1 MLLVIGLTQE
11 GLYLRAE
18 TRQRAAI
25 AAVFAHRFAAVLAFT
40 CAVGGLA
47 AVHTLACLAPSS
59 APLAQ
64 QTALPFLYGLRGYA
78 LPPSAGERGAP
89 NIKGRSSNAKIV
101 TPTPMSKAM
110 VTIVRVRRLATSS
123 AGRPM
128 PVSYFA
134 CFVFMRSSVTAS
146 FTVKSA
152 SPVTLSPQLPPSLP
166 AAFSRRGEV
175 REPGANCDG
184 THARERRDRIEADAG
199 VDNQSSS
206 IAHTPF
212 VASVRRRK

>member
-25 AAVFAHRFAAVLAFT
+25 AAVFAHRFAAVLAFA

-89 NIKGRSSNAKIV
+89 NINGRIGNAKIV

-110 VTIVRVRRLATSS
+110 VTDSTAGPRTVALAVFESFRPSFVQIAAAAEQSAVAGRLIATSS
-123 AGRPM
+123 
-128 PVSYFA
+128 
-134 CFVFMRSSVTAS
+134 
-146 FTVKSA
+146 
-152 SPVTLSPQLPPSLP
+152 
-166 AAFSRRGEV
+166 
-175 REPGANCDG
+175 
-184 THARERRDRIEADAG
+184 
-199 VDNQSSS
+199 
-206 IAHTPF
+206 
-212 VASVRRRK
+212 